1 MAKNKKLAG
10 MSIKKATVNN
20 KPQQSDNN
28 KKASPTVLPER
39 NKVELPK
46 EINYA
51 LSDFYED
58 GSDLFLPKTG
68 YAYQYAEK
76 FKDIPP
82 HQLRKVLDYVKG
94 ILVNLRN
101 NDFKTSQKRL
111 FVLLPMT
118 AYNCGRLGKS
128 ESAKYDYYY
137 EFMKMHISDRAIRTE
152 EDIQVFDTLFTSI
165 IAYHVQLNKKDDS
178 EE

>member
-58 GSDLFLPKTG
+58 GSDLFLPK
-68 YAYQYAEK
+68 QDMRINMLK
-76 FKDIPP
+76 
-82 HQLRKVLDYVKG
+82 
-94 ILVNLRN
+94 NLRIFHHTN
-101 NDFKTSQKRL
+101 
-111 FVLLPMT
+111 
-118 AYNCGRLGKS
+118 
-128 ESAKYDYYY
+128 
-137 EFMKMHISDRAIRTE
+137 
-152 EDIQVFDTLFTSI
+152 
-165 IAYHVQLNKKDDS
+165 
-178 EE
+178 

>member
-10 MSIKKATVNN
+10 MSIKATVNN

-94 ILVNLRN
+94 IL
-101 NDFKTSQKRL
+101 Q
-111 FVLLPMT
+111 
-118 AYNCGRLGKS
+118 
-128 ESAKYDYYY
+128 
-137 EFMKMHISDRAIRTE
+137 I
-152 EDIQVFDTLFTSI
+152 
-165 IAYHVQLNKKDDS
+165 
-178 EE
+178 